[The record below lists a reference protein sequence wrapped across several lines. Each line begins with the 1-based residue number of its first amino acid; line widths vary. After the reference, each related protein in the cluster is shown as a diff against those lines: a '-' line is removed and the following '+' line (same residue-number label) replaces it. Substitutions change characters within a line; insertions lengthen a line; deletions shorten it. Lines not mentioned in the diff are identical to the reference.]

1 LSRHLAF
8 ISPKADKQAMSTDLY
23 DVIIV
28 GGGPVGLAQAL
39 ALTRFQH
46 GLRVALVDRRPFA
59 VPDDK
64 RAFALSAGVRRVFD
78 TLGVWNDLAAEAQPI
93 RAMKITDSGTGDISR
108 PVFLTFEGDV
118 APGEPYAHMTPNRV
132 LTKVLLEAV
141 QPRVEFVAPVEVTGY
156 AAESAFASLSLKDGR
171 TLRAPVIVAADGAMS
186 ALRGMAG
193 IAVISHDYK
202 QAGIVT
208 TIAHE
213 LPHDGVAYEH
223 FRPAGPFASLPLPGK
238 RSSLVWTESTEEA
251 ARLKALPSAEVAALI
266 EGAMGSSLGAITVE
280 ESLQSF
286 PLRLQMAREF
296 VGPRLAIIGDAAH
309 VIHPLAGQGLNLGLK
324 DVAALA
330 ETLVEAMR
338 LGLDHG
344 TPEVLARYQQWRRFD
359 TSLMA
364 AVTDNLNRLF
374 SNDVAPVRALRD
386 VGLGLVDRMTPIKD
400 ALIARAAGLE
410 SDGPRLTRG
419 MPI

>member
-1 LSRHLAF
+1 M
-8 ISPKADKQAMSTDLY
+8 PNDLY

-46 GLRVALVDRRPFA
+46 GMRVALVDRRPFT

-64 RAFALSAGVRRVFD
+64 RAFALSAGVRRVLE
-78 TLGVWNDLAAEAQPI
+78 TLGVWSELATEAEPI
-93 RAMKITDSGTGDISR
+93 RAMKITDSGGGDISR

-132 LTKVLLEAV
+132 LTRVLLEAV
-141 QPRVEFVAPVEVTGY
+141 QDRALFVAPVEVTGY
-156 AAESAFASLSLKDGR
+156 AAEAAFATLSLKDGR

-193 IAVISHDYK
+193 IGVVTHDYK

-213 LPHDGVAYEH
+213 LPHEGTAYEH
-223 FRPAGPFASLPLPGK
+223 FRPAGPFASLPLPGN
-238 RSSLVWTESTEEA
+238 RSSLVWTASTAEA
-251 ARLKALPSAEVAALI
+251 ARLKALPLEDVAGLI
-266 EGAMGSSLGAITVE
+266 EAAMGSSLGKVTVE

-286 PLRLQMAREF
+286 PLRLQLARDF
-296 VGPRLAIIGDAAH
+296 VAPRLALIGDAAH

-330 ETLVEAMR
+330 ETLVDAMR
-338 LGLDHG
+338 LGVDHG
-344 TPEVLARYQQWRRFD
+344 ASDVLARYQQWRRFD
-359 TSLMA
+359 TALMA

-374 SNDVAPVRALRD
+374 SNDAAPVRAIRD
-386 VGLGLVDRMTPIKD
+386 VGLGLVDRLPPIKD

-410 SDGPRLTRG
+410 ADGPRLTRG
-419 MPI
+419 MPL

>member
-1 LSRHLAF
+1 M
-8 ISPKADKQAMSTDLY
+8 PNDLY

-28 GGGPVGLAQAL
+28 GGGPVGLALAL
-39 ALTRFQH
+39 ALTRFQQ
-46 GLRVALVDRRPFA
+46 GMRVALVDRRPFS

-64 RAFALSAGVRRVFD
+64 RAFALSAGVRRVLD
-78 TLGVWNDLAAEAQPI
+78 TLGVWGDIAAQAEPI

-118 APGEPYAHMTPNRV
+118 APGEPYAHMAPNRV
-132 LTKVLLEAV
+132 LTRVLLEAV
-141 QPRVEFVAPVEVTGY
+141 RDRVTFVAPVEVTGY
-156 AAESAFASLSLKDGR
+156 SGEGALASLMLKDGR
-171 TLRAPVIVAADGAMS
+171 PLRAPVIVAADGAFS

-193 IAVISHDYK
+193 IGVVGHDYR

-213 LPHDGVAYEH
+213 LPHEGVAYEH
-223 FRPAGPFASLPLPGK
+223 FRPAGPFASLPLPGN
-238 RSSLVWTESTEEA
+238 RSSLVWTETTAEAARIKALPLEEA
-251 ARLKALPSAEVAALI
+251 AGLI
-266 EGAMGSSLGAITVE
+266 EAAMGSSLGRVTVE
-280 ESLQSF
+280 EAIQSF
-286 PLRLQMAREF
+286 PLRLQLARDF
-296 VGPRLAIIGDAAH
+296 VAPRLALIGDAAH

-338 LGLDHG
+338 LGVDPG
-344 TPEVLARYQQWRRFD
+344 APEVLVRYQRWRRFD
-359 TSLMA
+359 TALMA

-374 SNDVAPVRALRD
+374 SNDAAPVRALRD
-386 VGLGLVDRMTPIKD
+386 IGLGLVDRLAPIKD

-410 SDGPRLTRG
+410 ADGPRLTRG
-419 MPI
+419 IPL

>member
-1 LSRHLAF
+1 M
-8 ISPKADKQAMSTDLY
+8 PNDLY

-46 GLRVALVDRRPFA
+46 GLRVALVDRRPFT

-64 RAFALSAGVRRVFD
+64 RAFALSAGVRRVLD
-78 TLGVWNDLAAEAQPI
+78 TLGVWDALAAEAEPI
-93 RAMKITDSGTGDISR
+93 RAMKVTDSGGGDISR

-132 LTKVLLEAV
+132 LTRVLLEAV
-141 QPRVEFVAPVEVTGY
+141 QSLVEFVAPVEVTGY
-156 AAESAFASLSLKDGR
+156 AAEAAHASLSLKDGR
-171 TLRAPVIVAADGAMS
+171 TLRAPVIVGADGALS

-193 IAVISHDYK
+193 IGVVSHDYR
-202 QAGIVT
+202 QSGIVT

-213 LPHDGVAYEH
+213 LPHEGVAYEH
-223 FRPAGPFASLPLPGK
+223 FRPAGPFASLPLTGN
-238 RSSLVWTESTEEA
+238 RSSLVWTESTAEA
-251 ARLKALPSAEVAALI
+251 ARLKALPLDEAAGLI
-266 EGAMGSSLGAITVE
+266 EAAMGSSLGRVTVE
-280 ESLQSF
+280 EGLQSF
-286 PLRLQMAREF
+286 PLRLQLARDF
-296 VGPRLAIIGDAAH
+296 AGPRLALVGDAAH

-330 ETLVEAMR
+330 ETLIEAIR

-344 TPEVLARYQQWRRFD
+344 APDVLARYQQWRRFD
-359 TSLMA
+359 TALMA

-374 SNDVAPVRALRD
+374 SNDVAPVRAIRD
-386 VGLGLVDRMTPIKD
+386 IGLGMVDRMTPIKD

>member
-1 LSRHLAF
+1 M
-8 ISPKADKQAMSTDLY
+8 PNDLY

-46 GLRVALVDRRPFA
+46 GLKLALVDRRRFT

-64 RAFALSAGVRRVFD
+64 RAFALSAGVRRVLD
-78 TLGVWNDLAAEAQPI
+78 TLGVWGDLAAEAQPI
-93 RAMKITDSGTGDISR
+93 RAMKITDSGSGDISR
-108 PVFLTFEGDV
+108 PTFLAFEGDV

-132 LTKVLLEAV
+132 LTRVLLDAV
-141 QPRVEFVAPVEVTGY
+141 QARAQFVAPVEVTGY
-156 AAESAFASLSLKDGR
+156 SADTALASLALKDGR
-171 TLRAPVIVAADGAMS
+171 TLRAPVIIAADGAMS
-186 ALRGMAG
+186 ALRAMAG
-193 IAVISHDYK
+193 IGVVSHDYK
-202 QAGIVT
+202 QSGIVT

-213 LPHDGVAYEH
+213 LPHEGVAYEH
-223 FRPAGPFASLPLPGK
+223 FLPAGPFASLPLPGN

-251 ARLKALPSAEVAALI
+251 ARLKSLPLEAVARLI
-266 EGAMGSSLGAITVE
+266 EAAMGSSLGTVTVE

-286 PLRLQMAREF
+286 PLRLQLAREF

-330 ETLVEAMR
+330 ETLVDAMR

-344 TPEVLARYQQWRRFD
+344 APDVLARYQQWRRFD

-374 SNDVAPVRALRD
+374 SNDVAPVRAVRD

-410 SDGPRLTRG
+410 SNGPRLTRG
-419 MPI
+419 MPL

>member
-1 LSRHLAF
+1 M
-8 ISPKADKQAMSTDLY
+8 PDDLY
-23 DVIIV
+23 DIIIV

-46 GLRVALVDRRPFA
+46 DLKVALVDRRAFT

-64 RAFALSAGVRRVFD
+64 RAFALSAGVRRVLS
-78 TLGVWNDLAAEAQPI
+78 TLGVWDALAPEAQPI

-141 QPRVEFVAPVEVTGY
+141 QARVDFVAPVEVTGY
-156 AAESAFASLSLKDGR
+156 AADPASAILTLKDGR
-171 TLRAPVIVAADGAMS
+171 TLRAPVIIAADGAMS
-186 ALRGMAG
+186 GLRGMAG
-193 IAVISHDYK
+193 IGVISHDYK
-202 QAGIVT
+202 QSGIVT

-213 LPHDGVAYEH
+213 LPHEGVAYEH
-223 FRPAGPFASLPLPGK
+223 FLPAGPFASLPLTGN
-238 RSSLVWTESTEEA
+238 RSSLVWTESNAEA
-251 ARLKALPSAEVAALI
+251 ARLKSLPLEDIAGLI
-266 EGAMGSSLGAITVE
+266 ERAMGSSLGRVTVE
-280 ESLQSF
+280 EDLQSF
-286 PLRLQMAREF
+286 PLRLQLARDF
-296 VGPRLAIIGDAAH
+296 VAPRLALIGDAAH

-330 ETLVEAMR
+330 ETLVDAMR

-344 TPEVLARYQQWRRFD
+344 APDVLARYQQWRRFD
-359 TSLMA
+359 TALMA

-374 SNDVAPVRALRD
+374 SNDVAPVRVVRD
-386 VGLGLVDRMTPIKD
+386 IGLGLVDRMAPIKD

-410 SDGPRLTRG
+410 SNGPRLTRG
-419 MPI
+419 MPL